1 MSLEND
7 KYSESIDHLLI
18 KKFFYDNIPLVNDIN
33 TIEQEIKIGNRIADV
48 YVELKNGKKVAIEI
62 QHSRISKSELILR
75 TKEYTQCEVH
85 VLWILDGDGPYNRK
99 PLNED
104 GVIITVAE
112 KELHLMYSNRVYYTN
127 ATSAGITTPVYVL
140 HFPPYIERNISSNG
154 IIYYKQSKN
163 KHSIV
168 CGEIP
173 SFKLTL
179 LRRRGFKL
187 ARFFDQ
193 NLKNLCVAE
202 VVQFLNNYTTYR
214 ENKFEEANK
223 IFPDG
228 LPLGVLIN
236 KFEVKYGLYLLF
248 DTLRYLKFL
257 KLQDGRYFSKK
268 IYGFERAFFLER
280 NINNSRVKN
289 MRISILLFLVFTNLS

>member
-75 TKEYTQCEVH
+75 TKEYTQCE
-85 VLWILDGDGPYNRK
+85 
-99 PLNED
+99 
-104 GVIITVAE
+104 A
-112 KELHLMYSNRVYYTN
+112 
-127 ATSAGITTPVYVL
+127 
-140 HFPPYIERNISSNG
+140 
-154 IIYYKQSKN
+154 
-163 KHSIV
+163 
-168 CGEIP
+168 